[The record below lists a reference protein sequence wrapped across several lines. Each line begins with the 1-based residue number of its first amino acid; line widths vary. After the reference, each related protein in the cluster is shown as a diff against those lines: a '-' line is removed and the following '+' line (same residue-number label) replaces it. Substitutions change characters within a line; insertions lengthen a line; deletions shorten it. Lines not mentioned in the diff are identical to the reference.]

1 MSKALG
7 VGGGLAAL
15 LLLAGCAGSGQT
27 GGTGSSS
34 GPRKISVTITSAGC
48 KAKPSRVPAGPATFS
63 VTNDGADKVSE
74 VELQSGNKV
83 LGEAEGVP
91 PGLSG
96 SFSVTLHEGSFQT
109 YCPGADQ
116 ERWPF
121 VVAGGSV
128 AAGPSKAAVAGVARY
143 RTYLEAQTAAL
154 VARTRAF
161 TDAVRAGRL
170 ADAKRLYVPARI
182 RYERIEPV
190 AESFGSLDPAI
201 DARAGDV
208 PAARWTGFH
217 PMEKTLWI
225 KGTTRG
231 LGSLAER
238 LQVDVRDLQRH
249 VRRVKLE
256 PAQIANGSV
265 ELLGEVSKSK
275 ITGEEERYSHTDLD
289 DFEANVDG
297 SQAAYE
303 SVRGIVAA
311 KKPALATRIDRR
323 FDAVHRA
330 LAPYRRGAGF
340 VTYTALTAADTRKL
354 SQAIDALAE
363 PLSQVGSIV
372 VTG

>member
-1 MSKALG
+1 MRNALG
-7 VGGGLAAL
+7 FAGGLSAL
-15 LLLAGCAGSGQT
+15 LLLAGCGSSGQS
-27 GGTGSSS
+27 GGAGSSS
-34 GPRKISVTITSAGC
+34 GPRKISVTITPAGC
-48 KAKPSRVPAGPATFS
+48 KAKPSKVSAGPATFS
-63 VTNDGADKVSE
+63 VTNDGADRVSE
-74 VELQSGNKV
+74 VELQSGNKI

-96 SFSVTLHEGSFQT
+96 SFSVTLHEGTFET

-121 VVAGGSV
+121 VVDGGPL
-128 AAGPSKAAVAGVARY
+128 AAGTSKAAAAAVGRY
-143 RTYLEAQTAAL
+143 RTYLEAQTATL

-161 TDAVRAGRL
+161 TDAIRAGRL

-182 RYERIEPV
+182 PYERIEPV

-208 PAARWTGFH
+208 PAAQWTGFH

-238 LQVDVRDLQRH
+238 LQADVRDLQRR
-249 VRRVKLE
+249 VRRVKPE

-297 SQAAYE
+297 SEAAYE
-303 SVRGIVAA
+303 SVRHIVAA
-311 KKPALATRIDRR
+311 RKPALAARIDRR

-354 SQAIDALAE
+354 SQTIDALAE
-363 PLSQVGSIV
+363 PLSHVGSIV